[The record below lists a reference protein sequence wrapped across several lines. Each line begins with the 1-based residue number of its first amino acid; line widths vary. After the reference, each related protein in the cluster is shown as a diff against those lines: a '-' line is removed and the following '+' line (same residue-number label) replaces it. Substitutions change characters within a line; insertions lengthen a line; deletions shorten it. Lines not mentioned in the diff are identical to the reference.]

1 MTTTPDFHRL
11 KDVEK
16 MNEVEDNTTLE
27 TDEVESTENIG
38 EEQAVLTWLYTFP
51 QVQQVTSDFI
61 LLQSWHNNHD
71 IAS

>member
-61 LLQSWHNNHD
+61 LLQSWHNNQD